1 MKKTLALLLSFVIVL
16 GMMVGCTSTASS
28 SQPAAPSAAEE
39 ATSQASS
46 AGEEAPAANFDVLN
60 VGIMPYIGSVPCHY
74 ADIQGYFEAAGL
86 NVNLI
91 TFATGAPMNE
101 AFAAGQIDIAVI
113 GLAGVITMSTGT
125 ATCILETNTASGGNG
140 IYVRPDSPIAGVQ
153 GEVEGRP
160 TLYGSAETVKG
171 LTVIGQLGTSSQLN
185 TIAYLEH
192 FGLTEDD
199 ISFVNMDS
207 GTDLQAFMSGEGD
220 AVALAVPYSYQAE
233 AEGYICAASFE
244 DSTSIMVPDVMLAK
258 NEIVETRRDELAL
271 FVKAYL
277 QATDELNAD
286 YDLLFDTA
294 KTFYTE
300 NGREYSDEN
309 LTADFACRELID
321 AGYMSQEDY
330 VYGRGMWQVAQFF
343 VESGKIEP
351 DNLQNVIASLDTS
364 FIEEVTGVGVVTE
377 TGTE

>member
-1 MKKTLALLLSFVIVL
+1 MKRVLATLMALVCLI
-16 GMMVGCTSTASS
+16 GMCVGTAL
-28 SQPAAPSAAEE
+28 
-39 ATSQASS
+39 
-46 AGEEAPAANFDVLN
+46 AGETSYGVLK
-60 VGIMPYIGSVPCHY
+60 VGIMPYIGSVPAHY
-74 ADIQGYFEAAGL
+74 ADIQGYFKDAGL
-86 NVNLI
+86 NVELI
-91 TFATGAPMNE
+91 TFPTGAPMNE

-140 IYVRPDSPIAGVQ
+140 IYVRPDSPIASVQ

-160 TLYGSAETVKG
+160 TLYGSKETVENI
-171 LTVIGQLGTSSQLN
+171 TVIGQLGTSSQLN

-192 FGLTEDD
+192 FGLTQDD

-207 GTDLQAFMSGEGD
+207 GTDLQAFMAGEGD

-244 DSTSIMVPDVMLAK
+244 DSTSIMVPDVLLAA
-258 NEIVETRRDELAL
+258 NRIVESRRDELVL
-271 FVKAYL
+271 FEEAYL
-277 QATDELNAD
+277 RATDELNAD

-294 KTFYTE
+294 KTFYIE

-309 LTADFACRELID
+309 LAADFACRKLID
-321 AGYMSQEDY
+321 APYMSADDY

-343 VESGKIEP
+343 VDSGKIEP
-351 DNLQNVIASLDTS
+351 ENLQNVIASLDTS
-364 FIEEVTGVGVVTE
+364 IIKEVTGVEVQTE
-377 TGTE
+377 TGAE